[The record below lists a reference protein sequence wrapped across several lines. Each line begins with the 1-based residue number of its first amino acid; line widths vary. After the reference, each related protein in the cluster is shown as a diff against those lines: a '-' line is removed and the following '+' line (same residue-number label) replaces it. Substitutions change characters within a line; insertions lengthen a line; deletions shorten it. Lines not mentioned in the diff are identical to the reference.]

1 MRVTF
6 SIFQN
11 SMLNKFLSTASLI
24 SVFLLISCSNDS
36 YEAIDYKDNYLV
48 EDGGEIVNAMIGE
61 PSNLVAMIAG
71 DSASSAIAANI
82 FNTLLKYDENLNLA
96 PELAEQWFISEDQK
110 TITFKLKND
119 IFWADGKPLTSQDI
133 LFTWKLVTD
142 PNTRTPYASDYL
154 LVKEASAPDA
164 RTFIVTY
171 EQTYAPALD
180 TWASLQI
187 LPQHVLKDEDINN
200 TFFSRKPTGSGYYQL
215 DQWINGQQLTLKRN
229 RNSTQGQANIDKLT
243 SRIIPDTSS
252 QFLELIA
259 DNIDFMNINPIQYQ
273 RVFPSREDLK
283 QRIGLYKELGNG
295 YTYLGFN
302 LKKAPFDDIR
312 VRQAMNYAI
321 DKNEIIKGVLLGL
334 GEPIASPYKPGTR
347 WNNSKLS
354 PYPYNPSKALALL
367 QEAGYEKNADG
378 VLVKDGKPFEFE
390 ILTNQN
396 KQREM
401 TAVLVQRRLK
411 EIGIDVKIRVIEW
424 ASFINRFIKTGEFKA
439 VVLGWSLSLDPD
451 QYNIW
456 HSSQQGPGQFNFVG
470 YENPRVDELLEVG
483 RRELDTSKR
492 EKIYHE
498 FSKLM
503 LEDSP
508 IVYLYAGYGLSAINK
523 RVQGIKK
530 PAPPAGIY
538 QNSFEWYIPKALRRN
553 EIAAQ

>member
-1 MRVTF
+1 MVNNKI
-6 SIFQN
+6 IF
-11 SMLNKFLSTASLI
+11 FLPII
-24 SVFLLISCSNDS
+24 SFFLLISCSKESDQI
-36 YEAIDYKDNYLV
+36 IDYKDNYLT
-48 EDGGEIVNAMIGE
+48 EEGGEIINAMIGE

-82 FNTLLKYDENLNLA
+82 FNTLIKYDENLNHA
-96 PELAEQWFISEDQK
+96 PELASKWIISDDQK
-110 TITFKLKND
+110 TITFKLKENL
-119 IFWADGKPLTSQDI
+119 FWADGTPLTSDDV
-133 LFTWKLVTD
+133 LFTWRLVTD

-154 LVKEASAPDA
+154 LVKDA
-164 RTFIVTY
+164 QTPNKQTFTVTY
-171 EQTYAPALD
+171 EQNYAPALD

-187 LPQHVLKDEDINN
+187 LPKHVLKDEDINN

-215 DQWINGQQLTLKRN
+215 DQWINGQQVTLKRN
-229 RNSTQGQANIDKLT
+229 KNSTQGQALIEKLT

-259 DNIDFMNINPIQYQ
+259 DNIDLMNINPIQYQ

-283 QRIGLYKELGNG
+283 QKIGLYKELGNG

-302 LKKAPFDDIR
+302 LKQAPFNDPK

-321 DKNEIIKGVLLGL
+321 NKEEIIKGVLLGL
-334 GEPIASPYKPGTR
+334 GEAIASPYKPGTR
-347 WNNSKLS
+347 WNNESLS
-354 PYPYNPSKALALL
+354 PYPYDPSKALALL
-367 QEAGYEKNADG
+367 KEAGYERNPAG
-378 VLVKDGKPFEFE
+378 ILVKDGKPFEFE

-411 EIGIDVKIRVIEW
+411 EIGIDVKIRVLEW
-424 ASFINRFIKTGEFKA
+424 ASFINRFIKTGDFKA

-451 QYNIW
+451 QFNIW

-470 YENPRVDELLEVG
+470 YENPRVDELLELG
-483 RRELDTSKR
+483 RRELDNDKR
-492 EKIYHE
+492 EEIYHE
-498 FSKLM
+498 FSKLL

-538 QNSFEWYIPKALRRN
+538 QNSYEWFIPQSLRRN
-553 EIAAQ
+553 EIAVQ

>member
-1 MRVTF
+1 MVNNKI
-6 SIFQN
+6 IF
-11 SMLNKFLSTASLI
+11 FLPII
-24 SVFLLISCSNDS
+24 SFFLLISCSKESDQI
-36 YEAIDYKDNYLV
+36 IDYKDNYLT
-48 EDGGEIVNAMIGE
+48 EEGGEIINAMIGE

-82 FNTLLKYDENLNLA
+82 FNTLIKYDENLNHA
-96 PELAEQWFISEDQK
+96 PELASQWIISDDQK
-110 TITFKLKND
+110 TITFKLKENL
-119 IFWADGKPLTSQDI
+119 FWADGTPLTSDDV
-133 LFTWKLVTD
+133 LFTWRLVTD

-154 LVKEASAPDA
+154 LVKDA
-164 RTFIVTY
+164 QTPNKQTFTVTY
-171 EQTYAPALD
+171 EQNYAPALD

-187 LPQHVLKDEDINN
+187 LPKHVLKDEDINN

-215 DQWINGQQLTLKRN
+215 DQWINGQQVTLKRN
-229 RNSTQGQANIDKLT
+229 KNSTQGQALIEKLT

-259 DNIDFMNINPIQYQ
+259 DNIDLMNINPIQYQ

-283 QRIGLYKELGNG
+283 QKIGLYKELGNG

-302 LKKAPFDDIR
+302 LKQAPFNDPK

-321 DKNEIIKGVLLGL
+321 NKEEIIKGVLLGL
-334 GEPIASPYKPGTR
+334 GEAIASPYKPGTR
-347 WNNSKLS
+347 WDNESLS
-354 PYPYNPSKALALL
+354 PYPYDPSKALALL
-367 QEAGYEKNADG
+367 KEAGYEKNTAG
-378 VLVKDGKPFEFE
+378 ILVKDGKPFEFE

-411 EIGIDVKIRVIEW
+411 EIGIDVKIRVLEW
-424 ASFINRFIKTGEFKA
+424 ASFINRFIKTGDFKA

-451 QYNIW
+451 QFNIW

-470 YENPRVDELLEVG
+470 YENPRVDELLELG
-483 RRELDTSKR
+483 RRELDNDKR
-492 EKIYHE
+492 EEIYHE
-498 FSKLM
+498 FSKLL

-523 RVQGIKK
+523 RVQGLKK

-538 QNSFEWYIPKALRRN
+538 QNSYEWFIPQSLRRN
-553 EIAAQ
+553 EIAVQ

>member
-1 MRVTF
+1 MVNNKI
-6 SIFQN
+6 IF
-11 SMLNKFLSTASLI
+11 FLPII
-24 SVFLLISCSNDS
+24 SFFLLISCSKESDQI
-36 YEAIDYKDNYLV
+36 IDYKDNYLT
-48 EDGGEIVNAMIGE
+48 EEGGEIINAMIGE

-82 FNTLLKYDENLNLA
+82 FNTLIKYDENLNHA
-96 PELAEQWFISEDQK
+96 PELASQWIIYDDQK
-110 TITFKLKND
+110 TITFKLKENL
-119 IFWADGKPLTSQDI
+119 FWADGTPLTSDDV
-133 LFTWKLVTD
+133 LFTWRLVTD

-154 LVKEASAPDA
+154 LVKDA
-164 RTFIVTY
+164 QTPNKQTFTVTY
-171 EQTYAPALD
+171 EQNYAPALD

-187 LPQHVLKDEDINN
+187 LPKHVLKDEDINN

-215 DQWINGQQLTLKRN
+215 DQWINGQQVTLKRN
-229 RNSTQGQANIDKLT
+229 KNSTQGQALIEKLT

-259 DNIDFMNINPIQYQ
+259 DNIDLMNINPIQYQ

-283 QRIGLYKELGNG
+283 QKIGLYKELGNG

-302 LKKAPFDDIR
+302 LKQAPFNDPK

-321 DKNEIIKGVLLGL
+321 NKEEIIKGVLLGL
-334 GEPIASPYKPGTR
+334 GEAIASPYKPGTR
-347 WNNSKLS
+347 WNNESLS
-354 PYPYNPSKALALL
+354 PYPYDPSKALALL
-367 QEAGYEKNADG
+367 KEAGYERNPAG
-378 VLVKDGKPFEFE
+378 ILVKDGKPFEFE

-411 EIGIDVKIRVIEW
+411 EIGIDVKIRVLEW
-424 ASFINRFIKTGEFKA
+424 ASFINRFIKTGDFKA

-451 QYNIW
+451 QFNIW

-470 YENPRVDELLEVG
+470 YENPRVDELLELG
-483 RRELDTSKR
+483 RRELDNDKR
-492 EKIYHE
+492 EEIYHE
-498 FSKLM
+498 FSKLL

-538 QNSFEWYIPKALRRN
+538 QNSYEWFIPQSLRRN
-553 EIAAQ
+553 ELAVQ

>member
-1 MRVTF
+1 MVNNKI
-6 SIFQN
+6 IF
-11 SMLNKFLSTASLI
+11 FLPII
-24 SVFLLISCSNDS
+24 SFFLLISCSKESDQI
-36 YEAIDYKDNYLV
+36 IDYKDNYLT
-48 EDGGEIVNAMIGE
+48 EEGGEIINAMIGE

-82 FNTLLKYDENLNLA
+82 FNTLIKYDENLNHA
-96 PELAEQWFISEDQK
+96 PELASQWIISDDQK
-110 TITFKLKND
+110 TITFKLKENL
-119 IFWADGKPLTSQDI
+119 FWADGTPLTSDDV
-133 LFTWKLVTD
+133 LFTWRLVTD
-142 PNTRTPYASDYL
+142 PNTRSPYASDYL
-154 LVKEASAPDA
+154 LVKDA
-164 RTFIVTY
+164 QTPNKQTFTVTY
-171 EQTYAPALD
+171 EQNYAPALD

-187 LPQHVLKDEDINN
+187 LPKHVLKDEDINN

-215 DQWINGQQLTLKRN
+215 DQWINGQQVTLKRN
-229 RNSTQGQANIDKLT
+229 KNSTQGQALIEKLT

-259 DNIDFMNINPIQYQ
+259 DNIDLMNINPIQYQ

-283 QRIGLYKELGNG
+283 QKIGLYKELGNG

-302 LKKAPFDDIR
+302 LKQAPFNDPK

-321 DKNEIIKGVLLGL
+321 NKEEIIKGVLLGL
-334 GEPIASPYKPGTR
+334 GEAIASPYKPGTR
-347 WNNSKLS
+347 WNNESLS
-354 PYPYNPSKALALL
+354 PYPYDPSKALALL
-367 QEAGYEKNADG
+367 KEAGYERNPAG
-378 VLVKDGKPFEFE
+378 ILVKDGKPFEFE

-411 EIGIDVKIRVIEW
+411 EIGIDVKIRVLEW
-424 ASFINRFIKTGEFKA
+424 ASFINRFIKTGDFKA

-451 QYNIW
+451 QFNIW

-470 YENPRVDELLEVG
+470 YENPRVDELLELG
-483 RRELDTSKR
+483 RRELDNDKR
-492 EKIYHE
+492 EEIYHE
-498 FSKLM
+498 FSKLL

-538 QNSFEWYIPKALRRN
+538 QNSYEWFIPQSLRRN
-553 EIAAQ
+553 ELAVQ

>member
-1 MRVTF
+1 MVNNKI
-6 SIFQN
+6 IF
-11 SMLNKFLSTASLI
+11 FLPII
-24 SVFLLISCSNDS
+24 SFFLLISCSKESDQI
-36 YEAIDYKDNYLV
+36 IDYKDNYLT
-48 EDGGEIVNAMIGE
+48 EEGGEIINAMIGE

-82 FNTLLKYDENLNLA
+82 FNTLIKYDENLNHA
-96 PELAEQWFISEDQK
+96 PELASQWIISDDQK
-110 TITFKLKND
+110 TITFKLKENL
-119 IFWADGKPLTSQDI
+119 FWADGTPLTSDDV
-133 LFTWKLVTD
+133 LFTWRLVTD

-154 LVKEASAPDA
+154 LVKDA
-164 RTFIVTY
+164 QTPNKQTFTVTY
-171 EQTYAPALD
+171 EQNYAPALD

-187 LPQHVLKDEDINN
+187 LPKHVLKDEDINN

-215 DQWINGQQLTLKRN
+215 DQWINGQQVTLKRN
-229 RNSTQGQANIDKLT
+229 KNSTQGQALIEKLT

-259 DNIDFMNINPIQYQ
+259 DNIDLMNINPIQYQ

-283 QRIGLYKELGNG
+283 QKIGLYKELGNG

-302 LKKAPFDDIR
+302 LKQAPFNDPK

-321 DKNEIIKGVLLGL
+321 NKEEIIKGVLLGL
-334 GEPIASPYKPGTR
+334 GEAIASPYKPGTR
-347 WNNSKLS
+347 WNNESLS
-354 PYPYNPSKALALL
+354 PYPYDPSKALALL
-367 QEAGYEKNADG
+367 KEAGYERNTAG
-378 VLVKDGKPFEFE
+378 ILVKDGRPFEFE

-411 EIGIDVKIRVIEW
+411 EIGIDVKIRVLEW
-424 ASFINRFIKTGEFKA
+424 ASFINRFIKTGDFKA

-451 QYNIW
+451 QFNIW

-470 YENPRVDELLEVG
+470 YENPRVDELLELG
-483 RRELDTSKR
+483 RRELDNDKR
-492 EKIYHE
+492 EEIYHE
-498 FSKLM
+498 FSKLL

-538 QNSFEWYIPKALRRN
+538 QNSYEWFIPQSLRRN
-553 EIAAQ
+553 ELAVQ

>member
-1 MRVTF
+1 MVNNKI
-6 SIFQN
+6 IF
-11 SMLNKFLSTASLI
+11 FLPII
-24 SVFLLISCSNDS
+24 SFFLLISCSKESDQI
-36 YEAIDYKDNYLV
+36 IDYKDNYLT
-48 EDGGEIVNAMIGE
+48 EEGGEIINAMIGE

-82 FNTLLKYDENLNLA
+82 FNTLIKYDENLNHA
-96 PELAEQWFISEDQK
+96 PELASQWIISNDQK
-110 TITFKLKND
+110 TITFKLKENL
-119 IFWADGKPLTSQDI
+119 FWADGTPLTSDDV
-133 LFTWKLVTD
+133 LFTWRLVTD

-154 LVKEASAPDA
+154 LVKDA
-164 RTFIVTY
+164 QTPNKQTFTVTY
-171 EQTYAPALD
+171 EQNYAPALD

-187 LPQHVLKDEDINN
+187 LPKHVLKDEDINN

-215 DQWINGQQLTLKRN
+215 DQWINGQQVTLKRN
-229 RNSTQGQANIDKLT
+229 KNSTQGQALIEKLT

-259 DNIDFMNINPIQYQ
+259 DNIDLMNINPIQYQ

-283 QRIGLYKELGNG
+283 QKIGLYKELGNG

-302 LKKAPFDDIR
+302 LKQAPFNDPK

-321 DKNEIIKGVLLGL
+321 NKEEIIKGVLLGL
-334 GEPIASPYKPGTR
+334 GEAIASPYKPGTR
-347 WNNSKLS
+347 WNNESLS
-354 PYPYNPSKALALL
+354 PYPYDPSKALALL
-367 QEAGYEKNADG
+367 KEAGYERNTAG
-378 VLVKDGKPFEFE
+378 ILVKDGKPFEFE

-411 EIGIDVKIRVIEW
+411 EIGIDVKIRVLEW
-424 ASFINRFIKTGEFKA
+424 ASFINRFIKTGDFKA

-451 QYNIW
+451 QFNIW

-470 YENPRVDELLEVG
+470 YENPRVDELLELG
-483 RRELDTSKR
+483 RRELDNDKR
-492 EKIYHE
+492 EEIYHE
-498 FSKLM
+498 FSKLL

-538 QNSFEWYIPKALRRN
+538 QNSYEWFIPQSLRRN
-553 EIAAQ
+553 EIAVQ

>member
-1 MRVTF
+1 MVNNKI
-6 SIFQN
+6 IF
-11 SMLNKFLSTASLI
+11 FLPII
-24 SVFLLISCSNDS
+24 SFFFLISCSKESDQI
-36 YEAIDYKDNYLV
+36 IDYKDNYLT
-48 EDGGEIVNAMIGE
+48 EEGGEIINAMIGE

-82 FNTLLKYDENLNLA
+82 FNTLIKYDENLNHA
-96 PELAEQWFISEDQK
+96 PELASQWIISDDQK
-110 TITFKLKND
+110 TITFKLKENL
-119 IFWADGKPLTSQDI
+119 FWADGTPLTSDDV
-133 LFTWKLVTD
+133 LFTWRLVTD

-154 LVKEASAPDA
+154 LVKDA
-164 RTFIVTY
+164 QTPNKQTFTVTY
-171 EQTYAPALD
+171 EQNYAPALD

-187 LPQHVLKDEDINN
+187 LPKHVLKDEDINN

-215 DQWINGQQLTLKRN
+215 DQWINGQQVTLKRN
-229 RNSTQGQANIDKLT
+229 KNSTQGQALIEKLT

-259 DNIDFMNINPIQYQ
+259 DNIDLMNINPIQYQ

-283 QRIGLYKELGNG
+283 QKIGLYKELGNG

-302 LKKAPFDDIR
+302 LKQAPFNDPK

-321 DKNEIIKGVLLGL
+321 NKEEIIKGVLLGL
-334 GEPIASPYKPGTR
+334 GEAIASPYKPGTR
-347 WNNSKLS
+347 WDNESLS
-354 PYPYNPSKALALL
+354 PYPYDPSKALALL
-367 QEAGYEKNADG
+367 KEAGYQKNTAG
-378 VLVKDGKPFEFE
+378 ILVKDGKPFEFE

-411 EIGIDVKIRVIEW
+411 EIGIDVKIRVLEW
-424 ASFINRFIKTGEFKA
+424 ASFINRFIKTGDFKA

-451 QYNIW
+451 QFNIW

-470 YENPRVDELLEVG
+470 YENPRVDELLELG
-483 RRELDTSKR
+483 RRELDNDKR
-492 EKIYHE
+492 EEIYHE
-498 FSKLM
+498 FSKLL

-538 QNSFEWYIPKALRRN
+538 QNSYEWFIPQSLRRN
-553 EIAAQ
+553 EIAVQ

>member
-1 MRVTF
+1 MV
-6 SIFQN
+6 N
-11 SMLNKFLSTASLI
+11 NKIILFLPII
-24 SVFLLISCSNDS
+24 SFFLLISCSKESDQI
-36 YEAIDYKDNYLV
+36 IDYKDNYLT
-48 EDGGEIVNAMIGE
+48 EEGGEIINAMIGE

-82 FNTLLKYDENLNLA
+82 FNTLIKYDENLNHA
-96 PELAEQWFISEDQK
+96 PELASKWIISDDQK
-110 TITFKLKND
+110 TITFKLKENL
-119 IFWADGKPLTSQDI
+119 FWADGTPLTSDDV
-133 LFTWKLVTD
+133 LFTWRLVTD

-154 LVKEASAPDA
+154 LVKDA
-164 RTFIVTY
+164 QTPNKQTFTVTY
-171 EQTYAPALD
+171 EQNYAPALD

-187 LPQHVLKDEDINN
+187 LPKHVLKDEDINN

-215 DQWINGQQLTLKRN
+215 DQWINGQQVTLKRN
-229 RNSTQGQANIDKLT
+229 KNSTQGQALIEKLT

-259 DNIDFMNINPIQYQ
+259 DNIDLMNINPIQYQ

-283 QRIGLYKELGNG
+283 QKIGLYKELGNG

-302 LKKAPFDDIR
+302 LKQAPFNDPK

-321 DKNEIIKGVLLGL
+321 NKEEIIKGVLLGL
-334 GEPIASPYKPGTR
+334 GEAIASPYKPGTR
-347 WNNSKLS
+347 WNNESLS
-354 PYPYNPSKALALL
+354 PYPYDPSKALALL
-367 QEAGYEKNADG
+367 KEAGYERNPAG
-378 VLVKDGKPFEFE
+378 ILVKDGKPFEFE

-411 EIGIDVKIRVIEW
+411 EIGIDVKIRVLEW
-424 ASFINRFIKTGEFKA
+424 ASFINRFIKTGDFKA

-451 QYNIW
+451 QFNIW

-470 YENPRVDELLEVG
+470 YENPRVDELLELG
-483 RRELDTSKR
+483 RRELDNDKR
-492 EKIYHE
+492 EEIYHE
-498 FSKLM
+498 FSKLL

-538 QNSFEWYIPKALRRN
+538 QNSYEWFIPQSLRRN
-553 EIAAQ
+553 EIAVQ

>member
-1 MRVTF
+1 MVNNKI
-6 SIFQN
+6 IF
-11 SMLNKFLSTASLI
+11 FLPII
-24 SVFLLISCSNDS
+24 SFFLLISCSKESDQI
-36 YEAIDYKDNYLV
+36 IDYKNNYLT
-48 EDGGEIVNAMIGE
+48 EEGGEIINAMIGE

-82 FNTLLKYDENLNLA
+82 FNTLIKYDENLNHA
-96 PELAEQWFISEDQK
+96 PELASQWIISDDQK
-110 TITFKLKND
+110 TITFKLKENL
-119 IFWADGKPLTSQDI
+119 FWADGTPLTSDDV
-133 LFTWKLVTD
+133 LFTWRLVTD

-154 LVKEASAPDA
+154 LVKDA
-164 RTFIVTY
+164 QTPNKQTFTVTY
-171 EQTYAPALD
+171 EQNYAPALD

-187 LPQHVLKDEDINN
+187 LPKHVLKDEDINN

-215 DQWINGQQLTLKRN
+215 DQWINGQQVTLKRN
-229 RNSTQGQANIDKLT
+229 KNSTQGQALIEKLT

-259 DNIDFMNINPIQYQ
+259 DNIDLMNINPIQYQ

-283 QRIGLYKELGNG
+283 QKIGLYKELGNG

-302 LKKAPFDDIR
+302 LKQAPFNDPK

-321 DKNEIIKGVLLGL
+321 NKEEIIKGVLLGL
-334 GEPIASPYKPGTR
+334 GEAIASPYKPGTR
-347 WNNSKLS
+347 WDNESLS
-354 PYPYNPSKALALL
+354 PYPYDPSKALALL
-367 QEAGYEKNADG
+367 KEAGYERNPAG
-378 VLVKDGKPFEFE
+378 ILVKDGKPFEFE

-411 EIGIDVKIRVIEW
+411 EIGIDVKIRVLEW
-424 ASFINRFIKTGEFKA
+424 ASFINRFIKTGDFKA

-451 QYNIW
+451 QFNIW

-470 YENPRVDELLEVG
+470 YENPRVDELLELG
-483 RRELDTSKR
+483 RRELDNDKR
-492 EKIYHE
+492 EEIYHE
-498 FSKLM
+498 FSKLL

-538 QNSFEWYIPKALRRN
+538 QNSYEWFIPQSLRRN
-553 EIAAQ
+553 EIAVQ

>member
-1 MRVTF
+1 MVNNKI
-6 SIFQN
+6 IF
-11 SMLNKFLSTASLI
+11 FLPII
-24 SVFLLISCSNDS
+24 SFFLLISCSKESDQI
-36 YEAIDYKDNYLV
+36 IDYKDNYLT
-48 EDGGEIVNAMIGE
+48 EEGGEIINAMIGE

-82 FNTLLKYDENLNLA
+82 FNTLIKYDENLNHA
-96 PELAEQWFISEDQK
+96 PELASQWIISDDQK
-110 TITFKLKND
+110 TITFKLKKNL
-119 IFWADGKPLTSQDI
+119 FWADGTPLTSDDV
-133 LFTWKLVTD
+133 LFTWRLVTD

-154 LVKEASAPDA
+154 LVKDA
-164 RTFIVTY
+164 QTPNKQTFTVTY
-171 EQTYAPALD
+171 EQNYAPALD

-187 LPQHVLKDEDINN
+187 LPKHVLKDEDINN

-215 DQWINGQQLTLKRN
+215 DQWINGQQVTLKRN
-229 RNSTQGQANIDKLT
+229 KNSTQGQALIEKLT

-259 DNIDFMNINPIQYQ
+259 DNIDLMNINPIQYQ

-283 QRIGLYKELGNG
+283 QKIGLYKELGNG

-302 LKKAPFDDIR
+302 LKQAPFNDPK

-321 DKNEIIKGVLLGL
+321 NKEEIIKGVLLGL
-334 GEPIASPYKPGTR
+334 GEAIASPYKPGTR
-347 WNNSKLS
+347 WNNESLS
-354 PYPYNPSKALALL
+354 PYPYDPSKALALL
-367 QEAGYEKNADG
+367 KEAGYERNPAG
-378 VLVKDGKPFEFE
+378 ILVKDGKPFEFE

-411 EIGIDVKIRVIEW
+411 EIGIDVKIRVLEW
-424 ASFINRFIKTGEFKA
+424 ASFINRFIKTGDFKA

-451 QYNIW
+451 QFNIW

-470 YENPRVDELLEVG
+470 YENPRVDELLELG
-483 RRELDTSKR
+483 RRELDNDKR
-492 EKIYHE
+492 EEIYHE
-498 FSKLM
+498 FSKLL

-538 QNSFEWYIPKALRRN
+538 QNSYEWFIPQSLRRN
-553 EIAAQ
+553 EIAVQ